1 MIILPIHCTALNAA
15 NNQVHC
21 HFSIWNWA
29 NTSNLA
35 KTKNKIYLVNC
46 KWVDS
51 IVTRMHISDWI
62 VNLFAFF
69 RLRKKN
75 AFNLPFGVIFFSL
88 ATCYILHVKRSA
100 ISIRSYI
107 YILCGRESNWNFCRS
122 MAHHNSTQQ
131 IFIDEIKFYIRN
143 TCALMEIAAI

>member
-1 MIILPIHCTALNAA
+1 MKNDRFSNTHRRFMIILPIHCTALNAA

-75 AFNLPFGVIFFSL
+75 AFNLPFGANFFSL

-107 YILCGRESNWNFCRS
+107 YCVVANRIEIFVVPW
-122 MAHHNSTQQ
+122 HTTTQ
-131 IFIDEIKFYIRN
+131 RN
-143 TCALMEIAAI
+143 KYLLMK